1 MSDKPD
7 ASAVSAKERIDPRP
21 TESEKHSA
29 QLILNYL
36 SSSSDHSAYAL
47 AYQLRPIIR
56 AAVEAEQRRCE
67 MEANDAVF
75 AALSDEVPD
84 HFDGEGRRDG
94 YTFSAMARIATKVV
108 LAIRGENGS
117 GCESVGG
124 GDE

>member
-1 MSDKPD
+1 MDDKPD
-7 ASAVSAKERIDPRP
+7 ASAEERVLRICPIYSTLGAMKHDDPP
-21 TESEKHSA
+21 CPFCKMVV
-29 QLILNYL
+29 
-36 SSSSDHSAYAL
+36 
-47 AYQLRPIIR
+47 PVIR

-108 LAIRGENGS
+108 LAIRG
-117 GCESVGG
+117 
-124 GDE
+124 GDDG